1 MWVPLNFR
9 ERLHW
14 LWSLT
19 KCSRWPTER
28 AWFSCK
34 MEKTSLWFW
43 PRIWHTPPT
52 LWPEGSQ
59 HQQVSRWH
67 KASHLTLKTEVLER
81 QQRGSA
87 FPEPSASPL
96 VVKGGE
102 KQACFCRPSSGSSEK
117 RTSQSPDHHIITHL
131 SWLPHIGSDIH
142 FLVHIPARH
151 GKP

>member
-9 ERLHW
+9 ERSHW
-14 LWSLT
+14 LWSST

-34 MEKTSLWFW
+34 IEKTPLWFW
-43 PRIWHTPPT
+43 PRGWHAPPA

-67 KASHLTLKTEVLER
+67 KASHLTLKTEVPER
-81 QQRGSA
+81 QKGGRA

-96 VVKGGE
+96 AVKGGE
-102 KQACFCRPSSGSSEK
+102 GQAWSLQTFQWGLRREDLPDDGPSC
-117 RTSQSPDHHIITHL
+117 HHPPL
-131 SWLPHIGSDIH
+131 WAAS
-142 FLVHIPARH
+142 H
-151 GKP
+151 GV